1 MRWLSIVASVV
12 ALTVFVFDGSQSLV
26 SAQMV
31 ATRPTPAPPL
41 GTFAATRTLLDAAPA
56 WRVDAGTRERAGFRM
71 HVHDRHWSWLFPRT
85 AVAPFGSDP
94 LQRRHWWADPLLR
107 RHWWE

>member
-1 MRWLSIVASVV
+1 MRRLLVVASVV
-12 ALTVFVFDGSQSLV
+12 ALTVFVFDDSQSLV
-26 SAQMV
+26 SAQLV
-31 ATRPTPAPPL
+31 TTRPTPATPLL

-56 WRVDAGTRERAGFRM
+56 WRVDARDRECAGFRI
-71 HVHDRHWSWLFPRT
+71 HDRHWSWLFPRT